1 MVAQR
6 LFAIFWASAFAT
18 LAPETGRTTLADPRF
33 EAAPCPFKAEA
44 TGTWNRYA
52 AGT

>member
-18 LAPETGRTTLADPRF
+18 LAPETGRTTLADPAVRGG
-33 EAAPCPFKAEA
+33 AVSVQGRGHKS
-44 TGTWNRYA
+44 WNRCA
-52 AGT
+52 ADT